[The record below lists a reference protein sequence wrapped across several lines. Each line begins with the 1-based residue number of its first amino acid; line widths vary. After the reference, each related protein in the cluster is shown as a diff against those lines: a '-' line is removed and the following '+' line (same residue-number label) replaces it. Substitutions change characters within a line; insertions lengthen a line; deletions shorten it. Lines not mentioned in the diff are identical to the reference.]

1 MDSEKKMDLVSIL
14 MSVNNSSDTIERS
27 VESIL
32 NQDYKKIEFLII
44 DDGSTDDTYE
54 KLLELSRKIKI

>member
-1 MDSEKKMDLVSIL
+1 MDLVSIL

-54 KLLELSRKIKI
+54 KLLELGEK